1 MALTKEA
8 RPLPA
13 RPTFGI
19 FPTLPYLPKEW
30 MLDFKFMPNKLNN
43 HSRNEFI
50 LHMTVGGRGYGEY
63 VTSLYHDYK
72 WNRSSQVMENQLWIN
87 FAANNTRTV
96 TKELST
102 LTVNKWVHIQIS
114 QELEPGKSIHLYKVE
129 IDGEVVLS
137 VENLQD
143 SYFENV
149 RVYAGTANNEPP
161 QSGYIKELV
170 ILEKPDKM

>member
-30 MLDFKFMPNKLNN
+30 MLDFKFMPIKLNKN
-43 HSRNEFI
+43 SREEFI
-50 LHMTVGGRGYGEY
+50 LHMTVGGCCYGKF
-63 VTSLYHDYK
+63 VTSLYHYNNYNSGKNDLFLK
-72 WNRSSQVMENQLWIN
+72 

-102 LTVNKWVHIQIS
+102 LTVNKWMHIQIS
-114 QELEPGKSIHLYKVE
+114 QELVPGKSIHLYKVE

-149 RVYAGTANNEPP
+149 RVYAGTASNNDPA

>member
-1 MALTKEA
+1 
-8 RPLPA
+8 
-13 RPTFGI
+13 
-19 FPTLPYLPKEW
+19 
-30 MLDFKFMPNKLNN
+30 
-43 HSRNEFI
+43 
-50 LHMTVGGRGYGEY
+50 MTVEGRHNGEY
-63 VTSLYHDYK
+63 VTSLYHYDYYNSGK
-72 WNRSSQVMENQLWIN
+72 NDLFLK

-102 LTVNKWVHIQIS
+102 LTVNKWMHIQIS
-114 QELEPGKSIHLYKVE
+114 QELVPGKSIHLYKVE

-149 RVYAGTANNEPP
+149 KVYAGNPRNNSP
-161 QSGYIKELV
+161 QPGYIKELV

>member
-1 MALTKEA
+1 
-8 RPLPA
+8 
-13 RPTFGI
+13 
-19 FPTLPYLPKEW
+19 
-30 MLDFKFMPNKLNN
+30 
-43 HSRNEFI
+43 
-50 LHMTVGGRGYGEY
+50 MTVGGRGYGEY
-63 VTSLYHDYK
+63 VTSLYRDCK
-72 WNRSSQVMENQLWIN
+72 WNHSLQIWQNELWIK
-87 FAANNTRTV
+87 FAANNTRTAV
-96 TKELST
+96 TKKLST